1 MVKEGRNVN
10 TRSRDERKVDG
21 KNAVLSRS
29 GGDRGFSLVE
39 MVVAISVFAVMMAV
53 VIPHLLGIGVKA
65 QAIACEQNQ
74 RMIRAALS
82 EYYLEHHSYPTGDS
96 ETKLQALVTDGL
108 LDSVPQDPSGGTYDI
123 TDTDPSSVTV
133 DCSVHGSLGDDGK

>member
-1 MVKEGRNVN
+1 MRNYTVA
-10 TRSRDERKVDG
+10 RQAEDGDERLRQRPGNDH
-21 KNAVLSRS
+21 
-29 GGDRGFSLVE
+29 GFSLVE

-82 EYYLEHHSYPTGDS
+82 EYYLEYHAYPSGDS
-96 ETKLQALVTDGL
+96 ETQLQALVTDGL
-108 LDSVPQDPSGGTYDI
+108 LDSVPKDPSGGSYTI
-123 TDTDPSSVTV
+123 SDTDPNAVSVS
-133 DCSVHGSLGDDGK
+133 CSVHGPLGDDTN

>member
-1 MVKEGRNVN
+1 MK
-10 TRSRDERKVDG
+10 TRTLNERTVVENG
-21 KNAVLSRS
+21 TLRLRPQ
-29 GGDRGFSLVE
+29 GDHGFSLVE

-82 EYYLEHHSYPTGDS
+82 EYFLEHHSYPTGDS
-96 ETKLQALVTDGL
+96 DTQLQALVTDGL
-108 LDSVPQDPSGGTYDI
+108 LDSMPKDPSGGTYEI
-123 TDTDPSSVTV
+123 TDTDPSAVSVS
-133 DCSVHGSLGDDGK
+133 CSIHGSLGDDTQ